1 MKKLFLSLSALI
13 CTLSLLTGCC
23 CPWEPEA
30 KTSHISHRY
39 ATAEEGRQLRLN
51 NTNYF
56 DALTQNDID
65 WKFRQTGKTLDEFK
79 TFAAAQIRD
88 FTDAEKNALDAMITL
103 VETRLDAL
111 GVCLRTDEVIFI
123 KTDMEDEGGAGGF
136 TQKNEIY
143 LTSFLVEAAVDILQG
158 NAPYPPEYLEYLSII
173 TPNLIAHELFHTLT
187 RNDARFRQQMYSLIG
202 FTVMDHE
209 IEFGPTVRNLILQNP
224 DVERFDNWAE
234 FTINGQKRR
243 CTLLPV
249 YACSFAEAAA
259 TNPDASF
266 FDYMQCVLV
275 PIDAPDTMIPV
286 EQASDF
292 YTVLGHNTDYVI
304 AAEECLA
311 DNFGNLVSFGFNG
324 SYSYGYDGVRFVP
337 YQTPQLVHDI
347 CETLR
352 NYYN

>member
-1 MKKLFLSLSALI
+1 M
-13 CTLSLLTGCC
+13 TGCC
-23 CPWEPEA
+23 CPGEPEA

-39 ATAEEGRQLRLN
+39 ASAEEGRQLRLN
-51 NTNYF
+51 NTDYF
-56 DALTQNDID
+56 NALTQNDID
-65 WKFRQTGKTLDEFK
+65 WKFRQTGKTVDEFK
-79 TFAAAQIRD
+79 TFAADQIKD
-88 FTDAEKNALDAMITL
+88 FTEDEKKALDAMIAL
-103 VETRLDAL
+103 IEKRLDFL
-111 GVCLRTDEVIFI
+111 DVCLRTDEIIFI
-123 KTDMEDEGGAGGF
+123 KSDIEDEGGAGGF
-136 TQKNEIY
+136 THKNEIY
-143 LTSFLVEAAVDILQG
+143 LSSFLVEAAVDIMQG
-158 NAPYPPEYLEYLSII
+158 NATYPTEYLEYLSLV
-173 TPNLIAHELFHTLT
+173 TPEVIAHELFHTLT
-187 RNDARFRQQMYSLIG
+187 HSDARFRQQMYSLIG
-202 FTVMDHE
+202 FTVMDHD

-259 TNPDASF
+259 TDPNASF

-275 PIDAPDTMIPV
+275 PLDAPDTMIPV